1 MTDLHS
7 LKPLEDLLS
16 FRNNFLHLVN
26 SSLSS
31 FFISSSVSTSS
42 SANSTYGKGFHP
54 KIFNQP
60 QRQKALKC
68 FAKTPHANFIYSDV
82 EMGFHGKSQPNAQK
96 QASPQKAQ
104 GCDPKNG
111 LWALIKEI
119 FCQGRVIYGTMTSL
133 HTQLRDCFRR
143 TALFKMALADPAEN
157 RSFFWTDHERT
168 HLIFCTHIYC

>member
-7 LKPLEDLLS
+7 LKPLEDLLL

-96 QASPQKAQ
+96 QASPLKAQ

-111 LWALIKEI
+111 LWALIREI
-119 FCQGRVIYGTMTSL
+119 FCRGRVIYGTMAPHPITWLLQKDSFV
-133 HTQLRDCFRR
+133 Q
-143 TALFKMALADPAEN
+143 TALTDLLHNLVTKLTN
-157 RSFFWTDHERT
+157 R
-168 HLIFCTHIYC
+168 IYLRQEPLEI